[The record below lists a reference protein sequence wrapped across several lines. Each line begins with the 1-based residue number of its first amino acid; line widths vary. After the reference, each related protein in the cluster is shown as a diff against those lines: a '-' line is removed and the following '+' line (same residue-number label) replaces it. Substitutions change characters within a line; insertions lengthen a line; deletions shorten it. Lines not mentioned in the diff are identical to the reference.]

1 MATGSEKRAA
11 ALKSLLSAT
20 EKKSFVRMLE
30 KVTAGVGNDDG
41 PGYNLLPSAAALS
54 KTKEEIW
61 NVVSGPYVPL
71 GYGVSYCNQSAQI
84 HPAWKRQIK
93 GLISKRIS
101 NCLQVSHPNVS

>member
-1 MATGSEKRAA
+1 
-11 ALKSLLSAT
+11 
-20 EKKSFVRMLE
+20 MLE

-41 PGYNLLPSAAALS
+41 PGDNFLPSAAALS
-54 KTKEEIW
+54 TTKEEVW

-93 GLISKRIS
+93 GDLS
-101 NCLQVSHPNVS
+101 PNVSLTVYKFHIRILMTCQTVHVVHIRAIRRVVLLLQGQ